1 MSEMQKKENNP
12 SENVCETIYLQFNGK
27 EVPLSTIRSAIKE
40 DYSKA
45 KAGKDKATDI
55 KIYLKPEDCKAY
67 YVINEDYAGEV
78 LIQFE

>member
-1 MSEMQKKENNP
+1 MSEMQKKEN
-12 SENVCETIYLQFNGK
+12 VATDTICETIYLQFNGK

-40 DYSKA
+40 DYNKE
-45 KAGKDKATDI
+45 KAGKDEATDI